1 MSAPAVAWEM
11 PTTIIRR
18 RKSTLAAQSDEA
30 ALLVRLR
37 AGDEAAFV
45 SLVDRHHDAMVRLAS
60 TFVASRALAEEVAQ
74 DTWLGVLRGIERFE
88 GRASLRTWLLSILV
102 NRARSTA
109 VREARS
115 IAIAD
120 PTPVLDRS
128 RFDET
133 GGWATPPEHWVEDAE
148 ERLGA
153 AAIASR
159 VRAALEELPARQR
172 AVVMLRDVDGLDGDE
187 VCEVLAISA
196 GNMRVLLHR
205 GRAALR
211 QALEGPMTE
220 VAP

>member
-1 MSAPAVAWEM
+1 M
-11 PTTIIRR
+11 PTTTIRR
-18 RKSTLAAQSDEA
+18 RKSTPAPLPEEV
-30 ALLVRLR
+30 ALLARLR

-45 SLVDRHHDAMVRLAS
+45 TLVDRHHDAMVRLAS

-74 DTWLGVLRGIERFE
+74 DTWLGLLRGIDRFE
-88 GRASLRTWLLSILV
+88 GRSSLRTWLLSILV
-102 NRARSTA
+102 NRARTTA

-115 IAIAD
+115 IAIGD
-120 PTPVLDRS
+120 PTPALDRS

-153 AAIASR
+153 AALASR
-159 VRAALEELPARQR
+159 LRVALDGLPARQR

-187 VCEVLAISA
+187 VCTVLAISS

-211 QALEGPMTE
+211 EAIEATMHEAGS
-220 VAP
+220 